1 MKGFGIEIKND
12 LLDAKHIER
21 MGVSVWLYMW
31 CIDKMTSIDEEGVG
45 KILGGKP
52 IKFDEVGSELGISI
66 RTYRRWV
73 SLLENSGYINTKTAP
88 YGLIIT
94 VNKAHK
100 RFGKR
105 YAENG
110 TPEPE
115 SSAKS
120 GTPLRVPKTA
130 HQKTKSGTPNKTLQL
145 DNTADNTGYTK
156 TPGEIARAF
165 FRGEREVCVPIA
177 QKLSDAG
184 LEKETVIRELK
195 KFHDYWTEPTRSGK
209 KTRWELEPTFDVPRR
224 LGTWFRNMQSRS
236 GNKRAGSGV
245 TL

>member
-21 MGVSVWLYMW
+21 MGVAVWLYMW

-52 IKFDEVGSELGISI
+52 IKFEEVGSELGISM
-66 RTYRRWV
+66 RTYRRWI
-73 SLLENSGYINTKTAP
+73 SLLENSGYINVKTAP

-105 YAENG
+105 YAE
-110 TPEPE
+110 
-115 SSAKS
+115 S
-120 GTPLRVPKTA
+120 GTSEEKEVGQERHTSIQNVA
-130 HQKTKSGTPNKTLQL
+130 HLKTKNGTPNKTLQL
-145 DNTADNTGYTK
+145 DIPVNKAEEK
-156 TPGEIARAF
+156 LTPGEIAKGF
-165 FRGEREVCVPIA
+165 FAGDPEICAPLA
-177 QKLSDAG
+177 QKLTDAG
-184 LEKETVIRELK
+184 VPADTVTRELL
-195 KFHDYWTEPTRSGK
+195 KFHRYWTEPTRNGK
-209 KTRWELEPTFDVPRR
+209 RTKWELQPTFDVRGR
-224 LGTWFRNMQSRS
+224 LGTWFRNIAER
-236 GNKRAGSGV
+236 GGVKRAGAGV